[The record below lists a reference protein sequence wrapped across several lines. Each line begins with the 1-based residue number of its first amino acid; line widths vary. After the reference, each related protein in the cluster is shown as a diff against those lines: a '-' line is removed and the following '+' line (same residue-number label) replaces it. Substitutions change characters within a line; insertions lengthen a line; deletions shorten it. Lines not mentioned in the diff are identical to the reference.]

1 MIKELLR
8 DYNEFNKPCD
18 KIAECEEDCDDG
30 QSSSRTKSD
39 FDALEYEEAMGYL
52 KRPVQTDKNLAINKD
67 MHMTQLPY
75 EYTEFN
81 GQQLISSTQTE
92 PEMNQSVLKKAR
104 RSRKDRA
111 RDGAKSGTGTTSS
124 SGINAGGTT
133 ISSSVYDY
141 NLGHLTTQYGNG
153 VS

>member
-1 MIKELLR
+1 
-8 DYNEFNKPCD
+8 
-18 KIAECEEDCDDG
+18 
-30 QSSSRTKSD
+30 
-39 FDALEYEEAMGYL
+39 MGYL
-52 KRPVQTDKNLAINKD
+52 KRPVQTDRNLAVNKD

-81 GQQLISSTQTE
+81 GQQLISSTQTV

-141 NLGHLTTQYGNG
+141 NPGHLTTQYGNG
-153 VS
+153 VSQA